1 MPKYDPMM
9 GKSCIRIIL
18 RFADV
23 TMIIYKT
30 LIFSLKHKQA
40 MSLLIVNF
48 TTTPV
53 LFSIVAWLYFNNSL
67 HLENVF
73 LDC

>member
-1 MPKYDPMM
+1 MMRKKY
-9 GKSCIRIIL
+9 KSLYIPYIL
-18 RFADV
+18 FADV
-23 TMIIYKT
+23 NMIIYKT
-30 LIFSLKHKQA
+30 VIFSSKHKQA

-53 LFSIVAWLYFNNSL
+53 LFSIVAWLYLNNSL
-67 HLENVF
+67 NLENVF